1 MSMDIINCR
10 VQCGTGQQQKTE
22 YEDASSTAT
31 SGYHCKHWPICFWIN
46 GVQEWIEKKMGTSL
60 LLFLRI
66 KCLIIQLSEN
76 CVHYTFK
83 WKKFVMIVWEC
94 KYVCIK

>member
-31 SGYHCKHWPICFWIN
+31 SGYHGKHWPICFWIN
-46 GVQEWIEKKMGTSL
+46 GVQEWIEKKNGNKFIVIFANQMFNHLTIRK
-60 LLFLRI
+60 LRALYI
-66 KCLIIQLSEN
+66 
-76 CVHYTFK
+76 
-83 WKKFVMIVWEC
+83 
-94 KYVCIK
+94 